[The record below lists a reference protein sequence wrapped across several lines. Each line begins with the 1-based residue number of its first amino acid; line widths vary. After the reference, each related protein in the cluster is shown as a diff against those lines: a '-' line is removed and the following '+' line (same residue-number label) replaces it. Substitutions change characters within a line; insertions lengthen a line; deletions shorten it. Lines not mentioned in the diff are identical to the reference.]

1 MIHQQIC
8 LLLGVL
14 LVLVIQH
21 NFVRMLQMI
30 SLEQYR
36 RVIGLYASRTGALIR
51 DMYMLRFVSVYTS
64 ASSSEVNHRQFLP
77 LYCLR

>member
-1 MIHQQIC
+1 MIHQQIR
-8 LLLGVL
+8 LFGVL

-36 RVIGLYASRTGALIR
+36 RVLVCTQVGLGALIR
-51 DMYMLRFVSVYTS
+51 DTYMLRFVSVY
-64 ASSSEVNHRQFLP
+64 VCVFI
-77 LYCLR
+77 

>member
-1 MIHQQIC
+1 MIHQQIR
-8 LLLGVL
+8 LLFGVL

-36 RVIGLYASRTGALIR
+36 RVIGLYASRTGPT
-51 DMYMLRFVSVYTS
+51 YMFRFVSVY
-64 ASSSEVNHRQFLP
+64 VRVFI
-77 LYCLR
+77 